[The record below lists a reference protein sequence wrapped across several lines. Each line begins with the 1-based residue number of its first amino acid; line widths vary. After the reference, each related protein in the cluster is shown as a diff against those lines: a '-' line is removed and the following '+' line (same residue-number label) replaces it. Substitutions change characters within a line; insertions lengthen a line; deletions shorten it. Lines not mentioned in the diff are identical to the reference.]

1 MHVLL
6 PFPYHRWFFG
16 LVVLVL
22 LVAPYP
28 LWAPPMG
35 LMRFGR
41 CHCAHAALSKQTA
54 AWRLPCLRKD
64 RKTWVNG
71 WLMGY

>member
-54 AWRLPCLRKD
+54 AGGCHVLEKIEKP
-64 RKTWVNG
+64 G
-71 WLMGY
+71 

>member
-35 LMRFGR
+35 LMRFGMQLFR
-41 CHCAHAALSKQTA
+41 NKLLLGGCHVLEKIEK
-54 AWRLPCLRKD
+54 P
-64 RKTWVNG
+64 G
-71 WLMGY
+71 